1 VYSWSAHLQIFSLK
15 CLVNDDGRCY
25 EWGML
30 SRPVRSIGRVLA
42 AGALWWWG
50 TGCGGAP
57 SSEVAAPQ
65 GSAAPYTS
73 VVIADDSA
81 EAEGDGQPAQHSANR
96 ASAQAGP
103 IPIDADDA
111 VWGGSDAPISIVAFM
126 DYQCPFTARSW
137 KTLLELQR
145 RYGADLRIVFKHNP
159 LPFHPRAQ
167 PAAVAAQVVLALAG
181 DQAFAEYSAQL
192 FANQKALTPNSLEEW
207 AGEAGLDR
215 ARFGR
220 ELRNPTYAQQVAHD
234 IDLARTI
241 GATGTPAF
249 RINGITLS
257 GAQPLEKFTAI
268 IDEELPKARLALGN
282 EGDSWSAYVA
292 RTLANHQAPP
302 RRDTSSKT
310 PKAPDLTTWKLPVG
324 RSPVFGPRDALI
336 TIVLFSEFQCPFCK
350 RVVPTLDQLMQKYPN
365 DIRIV
370 FKHNPLPFHQRA
382 KPAANFSIYAFKK
395 GGHKKFFE
403 VMHLLFESQP
413 KLEDADLE
421 AIARQ
426 AGLSPTAA
434 LAAVKADRYAAIID
448 ADQQLASDFEAR
460 GTPQMFING
469 RRIKGSQPLETFV
482 DAVEERLATARALV
496 GKGVPRSRVYA
507 TIMKSAKGPPPP
519 DQKSVG
525 RAPKDAPVLG
535 PKHARLVIHWFSD
548 LQCPYCSRVYPT
560 LEQLLKR
567 FPHQIKIVWRH
578 LPLVFHKRAAPAA
591 AAALEAKAQKG
602 NRAFWQMVELIYQS
616 GRQLEDAD
624 LESYASKLGLNLR
637 QFRAAMQDGRHQAR
651 IDSDADV
658 AKAANITG
666 TPAFVIGGYFL
677 SGAQPLPAFE
687 KLVRY
692 ALKHPAPKP

>member
-1 VYSWSAHLQIFSLK
+1 MFRK
-15 CLVNDDGRCY
+15 R
-25 EWGML
+25 
-30 SRPVRSIGRVLA
+30 VRSAWRKLA
-42 AGALWWWG
+42 ASAIWCWAL
-50 TGCGGAP
+50 GCGGTP
-57 SSEVAAPQ
+57 TTEVAAPE
-65 GSAAPYTS
+65 SNAAPFTS
-73 VVIADDSA
+73 VVIGDDSA
-81 EAEGDGQPAQHSANR
+81 ETEGDSRPLRHSSNR
-96 ASAQAGP
+96 TAAAVGP

-111 VWGGSDAPISIVAFM
+111 VWGGSDAPITIVALM

-137 KTLLELQR
+137 TTLLELQH
-145 RYGADLRIVFKHNP
+145 RYGPDLRIVFKHNP
-159 LPFHPRAQ
+159 LPFHSRAR

-192 FANQKALTPNSLEEW
+192 FSNQKGLEDESLEAW
-207 AGEAGLDR
+207 AGEVGLNR
-215 ARFGR
+215 QRFRR
-220 ELRNPTYAQQVAHD
+220 ELSDPRYSEQVEQD

-257 GAQPLEKFTAI
+257 GAQPLEKFSAL
-268 IDEELPKARLALGN
+268 IDEELPKAQLAIGN

-302 RRDTSSKT
+302 KLDTPSQA

-324 RSPVFGPRDALI
+324 GSPVLGPRDALI

-350 RVVPTLDQLMQKYPN
+350 RVVPTLEQLTQKYPN

-395 GGHKKFFE
+395 GGHKKLFE

-434 LAAVKADRYAAIID
+434 LAAVKADRYASVID

-482 DAVEERLATARALV
+482 DAVEERLTTARALV
-496 GKGVPRSRVYA
+496 RKGVPRSRVYA
-507 TIMKSAKGPPPP
+507 TIMKDAKGPPPP
-519 DQKSVG
+519 EQKSVG

-535 PKHARLVIHWFSD
+535 PKHARLVVHWFSE
-548 LQCPYCSRVYPT
+548 LECPYCSRVCPT
-560 LEQLLKR
+560 VEQLRKR
-567 FPHQIKIVWRH
+567 FPHQIKFVWRH
-578 LPLVFHKRAAPAA
+578 LPLPFHKRAVPAA
-591 AAALEAKAQKG
+591 EAALEAKAQQG
-602 NRAFWQMVELIYQS
+602 NRGFWQMVELIYQS
-616 GRQLEDAD
+616 GQKLEDAD

-637 QFRAAMQDGRHQAR
+637 QFRTAMQDGRHRAR
-651 IDSDADV
+651 ITADSDV
-658 AKAANITG
+658 AKGAGVTG

-677 SGAQPLPAFE
+677 SGAQPMPKFE
-687 KLVRY
+687 KLIRY
-692 ALKHPAPKP
+692 ALQHPAPKP